1 MWGQTL
7 RWHRVLKKRLRVFFD
22 PNKHSK
28 IEKNPIILHMTLL
41 PPCSSFIKINLKIIF
56 DHITHN
62 FCGGNFPTHRSSDSN
77 IVAQNC
83 TKNTILRLKLSGSV
97 RVLHLFESFDISKIG
112 VVTILMF
119 FKQFW
124 RCDHQDWASKF
135 PCTPEAIFNRFMALD
150 GTLLNQNIIIFAPV
164 STMSWTPNL
173 KEKIYFVNHYPNNLL
188 LTVSS

>member
-1 MWGQTL
+1 
-7 RWHRVLKKRLRVFFD
+7 
-22 PNKHSK
+22 
-28 IEKNPIILHMTLL
+28 MTLL

-83 TKNTILRLKLSGSV
+83 IQFQGSNS
-97 RVLHLFESFDISKIG
+97 RGALGFCTYFKALIFSTGQWAWIPKMGLI
-112 VVTILMF
+112 TILMY

-124 RCDHQDWASKF
+124 RCNHQDWASKF
-135 PCTPEAIFNRFMALD
+135 PCTPEAIFDRFMALD
-150 GTLLNQNIIIFAPV
+150 ENLLNQNIIIFAPV